1 MQIIAYPISMS
12 GSNIK
17 IFSYYRAFMPIG
29 KTLLHLSYLCGCQFS
44 VMSTFSSWRN
54 MRSNA
59 PRMTNI
65 IKLGNPFQIVNMIV
79 EFIGIFMINFCQ
91 SIWIWQKSKRN
102 KAMNQYIPNWFLSV
116 SQNNSSVSRTIDSP
130 FQSSRFLSASFS
142 SKRPRANMSAFGNF
156 VQSFVAPNRGVGF
169 SIHALMPNSI
179 LGYVNV

>member
-17 IFSYYRAFMPIG
+17 IFSYYRAFMPNG
-29 KTLLHLSYLCGCQFS
+29 KTLLNFSDLCGCQFS

-79 EFIGIFMINFCQ
+79 EFVGILMINFCQ
-91 SIWIWQKSKRN
+91 SICIWQKSKRN
-102 KAMNQYIPNWFLSV
+102 KSMNQYIPNWFWSV

-130 FQSSRFLSASFS
+130 FQSSRFLSTPCS
-142 SKRPRANMSAFGNF
+142 SKRPRANLSAFGNF
-156 VQSFVAPNRGVGF
+156 VQSFVSPNWGVGF
-169 SIHALMPNSI
+169 SIHALIPSCI

>member
-12 GSNIK
+12 GRNIK
-17 IFSYYRAFMPIG
+17 IFGYYRAFMPNG
-29 KTLLHLSYLCGCQFS
+29 KTLLNFSYLRGFQFG
-44 VMSTFSSWRN
+44 VMSAFASWRY

-59 PRMTNI
+59 PRMTQI
-65 IKLGNPFQIVNMIV
+65 IQLRNPFQIVAMIV
-79 EFIGIFMINFCQ
+79 DLIGIFMINFCQ
-91 SIWIWQKSKRN
+91 LIRIWQKSKRN
-102 KAMNQYIPNWFLSV
+102 KAMNQYIPNWLWSV
-116 SQNNSSVSRTIDSP
+116 SQSNSSVARTIDSP
-130 FQSSRFLSASFS
+130 FQSSRLSSTSCS